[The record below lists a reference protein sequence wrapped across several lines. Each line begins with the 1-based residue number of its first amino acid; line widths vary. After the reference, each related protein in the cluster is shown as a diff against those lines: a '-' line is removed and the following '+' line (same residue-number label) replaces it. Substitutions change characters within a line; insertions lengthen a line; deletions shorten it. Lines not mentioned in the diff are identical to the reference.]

1 MFKAQLVN
9 LKSDLIE
16 AKAFKNTSERELE
29 RLMIELHSCQLQI
42 QKLKSNQTYNS
53 YASYASSFM
62 TNSPNTSSS
71 NSSQSAEDTA
81 DLIQKKLKEEL
92 DRRFSLDDDHYSTSL
107 LREDLSHVKKENL
120 MFKEQIVQ
128 LTSEVY
134 GARLAAK
141 YLDKEL
147 AGRVQQ
153 IQLFG
158 KNLKSDQHERLWN
171 QLEAEIHLQRHKTV
185 LRACR
190 GKRRNDKTAES
201 PAATSSPLPQQST
214 GEFDNL
220 KKNQLMGVVRIV
232 TLTRKSSKEGL
243 GISITGGREH
253 GVPILISEIHG
264 NGPAARSGELYVG
277 DAILAVNGIDLKDA
291 QHSEAVETLSN
302 LVNEFIQVKI
312 FIF

>member
-1 MFKAQLVN
+1 M
-9 LKSDLIE
+9 IE

-53 YASYASSFM
+53 YASYASSFIA
-62 TNSPNTSSS
+62 NSPNTSSS
-71 NSSQSAEDTA
+71 NSSQSAEETA
-81 DLIQKKLKEEL
+81 NLIQKKLKEEL
-92 DRRFSLDDDHYSTSL
+92 DRRFTLDDDHFSMSL
-107 LREDLSHVKKENL
+107 LREDLAYVKKENL
-120 MFKEQIVQ
+120 MLKEQIVQ

-153 IQLFG
+153 LQLFG

-190 GKRRNDKTAES
+190 GKRRNDKTAAS

-214 GEFDNL
+214 GELDNL

-253 GVPILISEIHG
+253 GVPILISEIHC

-302 LVNEFIQVKI
+302 LV
-312 FIF
+312 